1 MSERVQQVNMLLK
14 QEVGKYLQEQ
24 LGDHAGF
31 LTITA
36 VETTPD
42 LKLATIWYGYV
53 GEDLAVVTKLLRKEK
68 RSLQSYIN
76 KRLTMKSVPRIVLK
90 HDNSGDYAVEISKKI
105 EEAQNPSAVIPAK
118 AGIQQN
124 NVHKSR

>member
-1 MSERVQQVNMLLK
+1 MNERVQQVNMLLK

-24 LGDHAGF
+24 LEAHVGF

-42 LKLATIWYGYV
+42 MKLAIIWYGYI
-53 GEDLAVVTKLLRKEK
+53 GDDLALVTKLLRKEK
-68 RSLQSYIN
+68 RSLQAYIN

-90 HDNSGDYAVEISKKI
+90 HDNSGDYAVEISKVIK
-105 EEAQNPSAVIPAK
+105 EAQE
-118 AGIQQN
+118 
-124 NVHKSR
+124 